1 MFLPKLSFR
10 FSYIFL
16 RGIPP
21 QIAVDEKRE
30 KLTSIE
36 KYFFWDAEK
45 SGIGFWCCYG
55 AANPLQLHTEK
66 HTESRHSIGVF
77 PIRVQKMQL
86 FQTSFFIIIFSVF
99 SSLVKK

>member
-1 MFLPKLSFR
+1 MFLLKLSFR

-36 KYFFWDAEK
+36 KYFVWNAEK
-45 SGIGFWCCYG
+45 SEIGFG
-55 AANPLQLHTEK
+55 AVT
-66 HTESRHSIGVF
+66 
-77 PIRVQKMQL
+77 VQ
-86 FQTSFFIIIFSVF
+86 
-99 SSLVKK
+99 

>member
-1 MFLPKLSFR
+1 MFLLKLSFR

-55 AANPLQLHTEK
+55 AANSLNYTRKNTQRAGIL
-66 HTESRHSIGVF
+66 SGFF
-77 PIRVQKMQL
+77 PYGCRKC
-86 FQTSFFIIIFSVF
+86 SFFILLFLLFSF
-99 SSLVKK
+99 LFFLLS